1 MSDRSGIYKHSRSHN
16 THTYIYRMTRIKEAN
31 LDNPEVILVGNKSD
45 LTESRVITKEQGME
59 LAQSL
64 GIEYF
69 ETSAKDGMNVA
80 EVVDKLL
87 DLIYGKPEP
96 KPEKKPEVIP
106 TVETE
111 QAIEQP
117 IEKPIEQPIE
127 KPVKK
132 ESTLEKKPDPE
143 KKPNVETIPEKP
155 TKQPVRKP
163 ATKSCW
169 STGTFLLIGVACVV
183 AFSAWYFS

>member
-1 MSDRSGIYKHSRSHN
+1 
-16 THTYIYRMTRIKEAN
+16 MTRIKEAN

-80 EVVDKLL
+80 EVVDKLI

-111 QAIEQP
+111 QPIEQP
-117 IEKPIEQPIE
+117 IEQPTE

-132 ESTLEKKPDPE
+132 ESTPEKKPDPE
-143 KKPNVETIPEKP
+143 KKPNVETIPENP